1 MICEYYGDVVY
12 KFKAHIKPFLSC
24 IRKTFQH
31 SVFSCVYAL
40 SRCMSG
46 ALPLSTS
53 LTHSLPLYA
62 CLSFTRSLPL
72 CVSHSLSVC
81 VCVSLSMSLSL
92 FSLYWYVLLL
102 PVPVC
107 GLLLSYLSLSISVP
121 LPVFLS
127 ALLGFLIFVTLFV
140 SIRPWPCLCHSVSLR
155 LTLSVCPSVWL
166 YLFQLW
172 SFSLVVTY
180 LSAIVLWRFRRNDA
194 HCRRALFRRRNRN
207 IIVTLFISILQQL
220 CHGSLL
226 ISRANPSLTQ
236 LLRGLQREASEGL

>member
-1 MICEYYGDVVY
+1 
-12 KFKAHIKPFLSC
+12 
-24 IRKTFQH
+24 
-31 SVFSCVYAL
+31 
-40 SRCMSG
+40 MSG

-107 GLLLSYLSLSISVP
+107 GLLLSYLSLFISVP
-121 LPVFLS
+121 LPVFSS